1 MKALLKSAATLAI
14 LGGAAA
20 WWLSAPASV
29 DAAAYAG
36 LTPDATRG
44 EQVYWAAGCAS
55 CHMDEETKDK
65 TLLTG
70 GMWFRHRALRSL
82 INDEVSE
89 SNRQKGVAAAFVA
102 AMLVAVLIFAVAPFE
117 PIPAQRA
124 AHLVVTVSLAV
135 GLLVFALAERKSLG

>member
-1 MKALLKSAATLAI
+1 MSPIDDAERLARKRSTMLPVIAIIFVQQFLVFNTADGLVAVALQIAWVTMSLLATL
-14 LGGAAA
+14 
-20 WWLSAPASV
+20 
-29 DAAAYAG
+29 
-36 LTPDATRG
+36 
-44 EQVYWAAGCAS
+44 
-55 CHMDEETKDK
+55 